1 MFKKFKKFITYL
13 CGRNIHTLKHAFH
26 FFTCVYESQEVK

>member
-13 CGRNIHTLKHAFH
+13 CGRNIHTHTDTHSTSLYVYMNLK
-26 FFTCVYESQEVK
+26 K